1 MNMTTNQ
8 NENPPDKLRWQA
20 ETTHPKLIEPLI
32 KALRE
37 VVDPELGLDVVALG
51 LIRDLIIEDQSAKIK
66 MILTTPFCPYAPA
79 MMEMTREKAEAALGR
94 PTTVDFGLEMW
105 DKSMME
111 EGAAESLG
119 LW

>member
-1 MNMTTNQ
+1 MSSPQ
-8 NENPPDKLRWQA
+8 NEQKPAHTLWQA
-20 ETTHPKLIEPLI
+20 ESTHPSLIEPLK

-37 VVDPELGLDVVALG
+37 VIDPELGLDVVALG
-51 LIRDLIIEDQSAKIK
+51 LIRDVNILDNSAEIK

-79 MMEMTREKAEAALGR
+79 MMETTRQKAEAALNV
-94 PTTVDFGLEMW
+94 PTTVEFGVEMW

-111 EGAAESLG
+111 EGAIDNWG